1 LPCNF
6 QAPEISLQKKKG
18 GLKEGN
24 VIYGPVV
31 ASHGGKDDGGV
42 DELGSNEM
50 KKVTNTCLL
59 LNLYPKT

>member
-1 LPCNF
+1 LPCSF
-6 QAPEISLQKKKG
+6 QAPEISLQKNG

-24 VIYGPVV
+24 VTYGPVV